1 MAGSQFLVEV
11 SSPHLPQLEQNRE
24 TEDIELINQFSFSLQ
39 PLPTEFLMT
48 LNGVGIN
55 FLDGNNIQK
64 RNYREIE

>member
-24 TEDIELINQFSFSLQ
+24 TEDIELMNHFSFSLQ

-64 RNYREIE
+64 

>member
-11 SSPHLPQLEQNRE
+11 SSPHLRQLEQNRE

-48 LNGVGIN
+48 LNRVGVN

-64 RNYREIE
+64 